1 MTNADQLKLEQQGSL
16 IELRRFLK
24 ILEYLCLD
32 AFIATVIITLF
43 FRDNQLLL
51 TLDAAFLAS
60 FVFLFL
66 FNWQYFSY
74 RDKAERDKKYEQ
86 LIEPLTESTSRIQLE
101 RENALRYCQQ
111 LVEDY
116 TKTRGNAR
124 NLYYFFQMS
133 TIIFSGVTPVLVL
146 VDKLDTNK
154 TSFWIAWLP
163 VIFPAIA
170 SIVASIA
177 TSFPL
182 ETIWKESNSI
192 VENLEAEQQKFI
204 LGINNDT
211 VLELNSPIVPESSET
226 PEEQQQTA
234 QQIQLQE
241 KRAKRAIVEFI
252 NKINEIHLKQIT
264 AQVEKLKEQTENPPQ
279 EENT

>member
-1 MTNADQLKLEQQGSL
+1 MTNTDQLQLEQQGSL

-43 FRDNQLLL
+43 FRDNQLLF
-51 TLDAAFLAS
+51 TLDAAFLAT

-86 LIEPLTESTSRIQLE
+86 LIEPVTESTSRIQLE

-154 TSFWIAWLP
+154 TSFLIAWLP

-170 SIVASIA
+170 SIVASIS

-182 ETIWKESNSI
+182 ESIWKESNSI

-211 VLELNSPIVPESSET
+211 VLELNTPIVPEGSQT

-264 AQVEKLKEQTENPPQ
+264 AQVDKLKEQTEQAP
-279 EENT
+279 EAENT

>member
-1 MTNADQLKLEQQGSL
+1 MTNADQLQLEQQGSL

-32 AFIATVIITLF
+32 AFIATIIITLF
-43 FRDNQLLL
+43 FRDNQLLV
-51 TLDAAFLAS
+51 TLDAAFLAT

-86 LIEPLTESTSRIQLE
+86 LIEPVTESTSRIQLE

-154 TSFWIAWLP
+154 TSFLIAWLP

-170 SIVASIA
+170 SIVASIS

-182 ETIWKESNSI
+182 ESIWKESNSI

-211 VLELNSPIVPESSET
+211 VLELNAPLVPEGSQT

-264 AQVEKLKEQTENPPQ
+264 AQVDKLKEQTEQAP
-279 EENT
+279 EAENT